1 VREPIAV
8 IVHAR
13 DPVSQAGVAAQL
25 REWPEVRVVE
35 EGGEDEGQ
43 ARVAVVVV
51 DEVDEETTTML
62 RAVQR
67 QTRRRVVLVATRLD
81 DRSLLSAVECGASG
95 LLRRSEATPAA
106 LVGAIRVAAA
116 GDGTIP
122 PDLLGRLLRQVE
134 RLQRQVLAPRGLN
147 FSGLNDREV
156 EVLRLVADGLDT
168 GEIAR
173 HLSYSERTIKNVIHD
188 VTTRLQLRNRSQAVA
203 YALREGLI

>member
-1 VREPIAV
+1 MAVPIAV
-8 IVHAR
+8 VVVAG

-25 REWPEVRVVE
+25 REWPEVRVVAADDE
-35 EGGEDEGQ
+35 E
-43 ARVAVVVV
+43 ARVAVVVA
-51 DEVDEETTTML
+51 DEVHDEATRMI
-62 RAVQR
+62 RAAQR
-67 QTRRRVVLVATRLD
+67 QSRLRVVLVATSLD
-81 DRSLLSAVECGASG
+81 DRALLAAVEAGACG
-95 LLRRSEATPAA
+95 LLRRSEATPVA

-147 FSGLNDREV
+147 FAGLNKREV

-168 GEIAR
+168 GEIAQ